1 MALQLGKN
9 RLPRRVRLSP
19 RVHIL
24 VQLASQTDL
33 QEEAEI
39 DDPKLLVDGLWVPA
53 YGTPVFG
60 TIWIDKKLNATKR
73 WETYCHELIHAV
85 NDVAAWYKDRPLAT

>member
-1 MALQLGKN
+1 MALQLGK
-9 RLPRRVRLSP
+9 RKLPRRVRIAHG
-19 RVHIL
+19 VDIL
-24 VQLASQTDL
+24 VLLATQAAL

-39 DDPKLLVDGLWVPA
+39 EDPTMVVDGLWCAA

-60 TIWIDKKLNATKR
+60 TIMIDKKLNASQR

-85 NDVAAWYKDRPLAT
+85 NDAAAWYKDRPLAT

>member
-1 MALQLGKN
+1 MTLGKQ

-19 RVHIL
+19 QVHIL
-24 VQLASQTDL
+24 VMLVSQKTL

-39 DDPKLLVDGLWVPA
+39 EDPRLVVDGIWNA
-53 YGTPVFG
+53 SYGVPVFG
-60 TIWIDKKLNATKR
+60 TIMIDKKLSASQR

-85 NDVAAWYKDRPLAT
+85 NDAAAWYKDRPLAT